1 MNESQI
7 EEIKPL
13 VEKIVLDFLKLND
26 ANGPRD
32 VWFNLGEAAAYIGV
46 SRNTLK
52 KFIVSGGVELYVIN
66 GIKRISKSQLDEFI
80 KSKEG

>member
-13 VEKIVLDFLKLND
+13 VEKIVLDFLKSND
-26 ANGPRD
+26 IHEPND
-32 VWFNLGEAAAYIGV
+32 IWFNLGEAATYIGV

-52 KFIVSGGVELYVIN
+52 KFIESGGVKLHIAN
-66 GIKRISKSQLDEFI
+66 GIKRISKTQLDNFMR
-80 KSKEG
+80 SKGV

>member
-1 MNESQI
+1 MSELQI

-32 VWFNLGEAAAYIGV
+32 VWFNLGEAATYIGV